1 MNVQGNERIISL
13 TGVLIPDQKTNGFTV
28 YLAEFPEVIAQG
40 SNKEEAK
47 RNLLDAFNSILEF
60 KKSEQEDDDEI
71 EDAFTEQLNFTL
83 R

>member
-40 SNKEEAK
+40 ANKEEAK
-47 RNLLDAFNSILEF
+47 RNLLDAFSSILEF
-60 KKSEQEDDDEI
+60 KKGEQEEEEGIDN
-71 EDAFTEQLNFTL
+71 AFTEQLNFTL
-83 R
+83 S